1 MNGVRAGMAFAQREC
16 IIRSLQYKC
25 LDEYT
30 VVLWHMSTQVHL
42 YNVHLITHIYSTAV
56 DILTS
61 FQFLLLLQ
69 STGVVEVIDS
79 ILDEVNTAA
88 FEDLQTAG
96 HSVLDNAERYALY
109 VANALST
116 NASEERILLARDNI
130 GEDMVSCS

>member
-1 MNGVRAGMAFAQREC
+1 MSIQ
-16 IIRSLQYKC
+16 
-25 LDEYT
+25 
-30 VVLWHMSTQVHL
+30 VV
-42 YNVHLITHIYSTAV
+42 ITHIYSTAI

-96 HSVLDNAERYALY
+96 NSVLDNAERYALY

-116 NASEERILLARDNI
+116 NASEEGILLARDNI